1 MEPSPRGGLHQLPRR
16 PLRCRVRGH
25 VEVQHPPAVVGQH
38 QKSEEHPEGGCW
50 HREEVDRHQV
60 LHVVVQERAPG
71 WRRRLPS
78 PVHVPG
84 DGRLRDVDAE
94 LGELIAEARSAPR
107 HVRPRHLPDQVDEFA
122 TQARP
127 PPRRPALLRR
137 FQKRLN
143 PSRCHRIT
151 VPGLTIARAY
161 RHASHRRDRTTHRA
175 RSQRPKR
182 GRRSPRARASTP
194 IWWRSARFS
203 NASSRFVR
211 KYDLAVPKTVRIKL
225 NTRRT
230 LPSQHAAAQGLSHG

>member
-1 MEPSPRGGLHQLPRR
+1 MHSHEKSRSRLLGEGLHHLPRR
-16 PLRCRVRGH
+16 PLRARVRGH

-94 LGELIAEARSAPR
+94 LGELIADARSA
-107 HVRPRHLPDQVDEFA
+107 
-122 TQARP
+122 
-127 PPRRPALLRR
+127 
-137 FQKRLN
+137 
-143 PSRCHRIT
+143 S
-151 VPGLTIARAY
+151 AY

-182 GRRSPRARASTP
+182 GRRSPRPRARTP
-194 IWWRSARFS
+194 LWWRSARFS

-211 KYDLAVPKTVRIKL
+211 KDDLAVPKTVRIKL

-230 LPSQHAAAQGLSHG
+230 LPSQHAAAQGLSLG